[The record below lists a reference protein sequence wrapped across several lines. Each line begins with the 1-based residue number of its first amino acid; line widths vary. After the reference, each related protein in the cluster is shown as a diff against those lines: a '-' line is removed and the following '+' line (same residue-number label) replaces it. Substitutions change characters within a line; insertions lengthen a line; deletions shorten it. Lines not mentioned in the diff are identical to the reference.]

1 MTDLA
6 ILDVAIGLAFIYALL
21 ALAASALLE
30 AIETIVK
37 RRSRILHLALIESL
51 GAEGAE
57 RFYRHPMVACL
68 YRGGYCGPQR
78 QRNLPSYL
86 PTGTFGSVVLD
97 LVLSDPDSAARLANR
112 SAQPTAA
119 SLEAHALAAMRS
131 AEFQRSNASTELQR
145 TFDGIMD
152 RASGW
157 FKRYTQGL
165 LCIAAVAVTFL
176 LNANTID
183 IAQHLYRNPSARRAL
198 VDQAAKAPY
207 TYGDSTAK
215 KSFQEIRADLDSLD
229 IPLFAP
235 DTLTPTQK
243 AVYPLTHKPVG
254 TILTILAIMLG
265 APFWFDT
272 LNRLM
277 VIRATVKPREKSSD
291 EGLPGERAVGG
302 GVVGNLRSRPATDL
316 AVRAD
321 AGARDGGLNDR
332 GSGELQ
338 SAQMRE

>member
-1 MTDLA
+1 MIDLA
-6 ILDVAIGLAFIYALL
+6 ILDVAIGLTFIYGLL
-21 ALAASALLE
+21 ALGASALLE
-30 AIETIVK
+30 AIETVIK
-37 RRSRILHLALIESL
+37 RRARILHLALIETL
-51 GAEGAE
+51 GVEGAE
-57 RFYRHPMVACL
+57 RFYRHPRVACL

-86 PTGTFGSVVLD
+86 PAGTFGSVVLD
-97 LVLSDPDSAARLANR
+97 LVLSDPASAARLANR

-131 AEFQRSNASTELQR
+131 AEFQRTDVATELQG

-165 LCIAAVAVTFL
+165 LCIAAVVVTFL

-183 IAQHLYRNPSARRAL
+183 IAQHLYTNPAARRAL
-198 VDQAAKAPY
+198 VDHAAKAPY
-207 TYGDSTAK
+207 TNGDTVAQRT
-215 KSFQEIRADLDSLD
+215 FRAIRNELDSLD

-235 DTLTPTQK
+235 DTLTTWQK
-243 AVYPLTHKPVG
+243 TVYPLTHRPVG

-277 VIRATVKPREKSSD
+277 VIRATVKPREKSPD
-291 EGLPGERAVGG
+291 EGLPDGRSTSGNAGG
-302 GVVGNLRSRPATDL
+302 NRQSRLVMDSG
-316 AVRAD
+316 VRAD
-321 AGARDGGLNDR
+321 AGTWSEVLKDY

-338 SAQMRE
+338 RTPMSE